1 MRRKDALGQYGERV
15 AAAYLQRQGM
25 SIVAR
30 NWRCELGELDVI
42 ARDGAVLVI
51 CEVKTRSSVQC
62 GHPLEGIS
70 ERKVRRLRR
79 LAIRWLDVHAVHA
92 PHVRFDAIGV
102 IQPASGPP
110 VIEHVRGVG

>member
-25 SIVAR
+25 CIVAR
-30 NWRCELGELDVI
+30 NWRCDLGELDVI
-42 ARDGAVLVI
+42 ARDGTVLVI

-62 GHPLEGIS
+62 GHPLEAIS

-79 LAIRWLDVHAVHA
+79 LAIRWLEAHAVHA
-92 PHVRFDAIGV
+92 PQVRFDAIGV
-102 IQPASGPP
+102 IQPSSGPP
-110 VIEHVRGVG
+110 LIEHVRGVG